1 VTRLSW
7 GGLAVQTATAPAHT
21 LTARQPMHVI

>member
-7 GGLAVQTATAPAHT
+7 GGSLQHQHRAIQP
-21 LTARQPMHVI
+21 LTASQPMHVI